1 MDKMPFISAASL
13 APNSAVQARIPVVA
27 TRFSAAPRDAEF
39 GSKPLKERVFDF
51 QISRDFAMKL
61 QIPLHFAGA

>member
-1 MDKMPFISAASL
+1 
-13 APNSAVQARIPVVA
+13 VVA

-51 QISRDFAMKL
+51 QISRDFTMKL